1 MVAVR
6 SRKRTFTKQRV
17 VWVAYV
23 RPDGAKYPQPE
34 FKVVAPASWKK
45 ERVLRALWDKGVDV
59 SILRSLHM
67 ELAMGIE
74 DARRLY
80 DWLSEG
86 EAFCKA
92 WEEMPRKVLYLP
104 SGRTK
109 TFPAKERADLKKI
122 KNFLPAYPQAE
133 ISVHHHEDEEVKGK
147 HVLRVYAH
155 GIHRHVFR
163 WNFHTFSS
171 TVRDFVPVGSTC
183 DFIDEGYEIVFGPVL
198 DTEAVQVV
206 CKLVKN
212 IASRLIRKGFLSY
225 RLDGETRKPLPQY
238 YLKFITEDEFLILQS
253 FIKG

>member
-6 SRKRTFTKQRV
+6 SRRRTFTKQRTI
-17 VWVAYV
+17 WVAYV

-45 ERVLRALWDKGVDV
+45 ERVLRTLWDKGLDV

-74 DARRLY
+74 DVRRLY

-86 EAFCKA
+86 EAFGKA

-109 TFPAKERADLKKI
+109 TFPDKERVGFRRVM
-122 KNFLPAYPQAE
+122 NFLPAYPQAE
-133 ISVHHHEDEEVKGK
+133 ISVHHHEEVKGK

-163 WNFHTFSS
+163 WNFHTLSS

-183 DFIDEGYEIVFGPVL
+183 DFIDEGYEIVFGPVF
-198 DTEAVQVV
+198 DASAVQVV

-225 RLDGETRKPLPQY
+225 RLDSKTRKPLPQY
-238 YLKFITEDEFLILQS
+238 YLKFITEDELRIIQPLI
-253 FIKG
+253 G